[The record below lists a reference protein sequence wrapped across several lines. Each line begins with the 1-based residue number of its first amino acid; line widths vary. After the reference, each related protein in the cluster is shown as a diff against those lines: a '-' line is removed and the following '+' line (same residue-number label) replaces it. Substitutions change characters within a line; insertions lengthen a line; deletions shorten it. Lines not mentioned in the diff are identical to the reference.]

1 MDVPEP
7 WIVDAVERA
16 TGNRPERWRKT
27 QGGYTPA
34 SRWVVTF
41 SDGTSA
47 FVKAAT
53 TPATAQWL
61 GFERAFYETV
71 RASFVATML
80 GWDDAGP
87 WPVLVLED
95 LSGATWPPPWDDARV
110 AAVVNTLGAVARTAG
125 PPGLP
130 RLAGRAPKMFRG
142 WDEVARDPAPFL
154 SLGMC
159 SAGWLDEALPALLS
173 SQRMELCDG
182 TGLVHF
188 DVRSDNLCFAQGRTV
203 LVDWNLPCIGNPL
216 FDVAFWLPSLECEGG
231 PAPEQVSEQAGSF
244 AGMVAGYFAA
254 NAGKP
259 VIPDA
264 PFVRRVQRE
273 QLSTALPWAARSL
286 GLPSS
291 LGLPPPG

>member
-1 MDVPEP
+1 MDGPEP
-7 WIVDAVERA
+7 WIAEAVGRA
-16 TGNRPERWRKT
+16 CGRPPEHWRRT
-27 QGGYTPA
+27 TGGYTPA
-34 SRWVVTF
+34 SRWAVTF
-41 SDGTSA
+41 SDGASA
-47 FVKAAT
+47 FVKGAT

-71 RASFVATML
+71 RASFVAAML

-95 LSGATWPPPWDDARV
+95 LSNAAWPPPWDNARV
-110 AAVVNTLGAVARTAG
+110 AAVLETLGAVARTAG

-130 RLAGRAPKMFRG
+130 PLIGRAPKMFRG
-142 WDEVARDPAPFL
+142 WDEVASDPAPFL
-154 SLGMC
+154 SLGLC
-159 SAGWLDEALPALLS
+159 STAWLDEALPRLAA
-173 SQRMELCDG
+173 SQQMELCEG
-182 TGLVHF
+182 AGLVHF
-188 DVRSDNLCFAQGRTV
+188 DVRSDNLCFAEGRTV

-216 FDVAFWLPSLECEGG
+216 FDVAFWLPSLEFEGG
-231 PAPEQVSEQAGSF
+231 PAPEEVSEEASSF

-259 VIPDA
+259 LIPDA

-286 GLPSS
+286 GLP
-291 LGLPPPG
+291 PPR